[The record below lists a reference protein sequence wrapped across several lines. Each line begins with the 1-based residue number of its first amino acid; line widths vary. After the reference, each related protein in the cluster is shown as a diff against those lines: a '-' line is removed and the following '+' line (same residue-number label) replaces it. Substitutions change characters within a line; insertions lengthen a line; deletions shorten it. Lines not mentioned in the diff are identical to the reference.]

1 MLIRREPLLE
11 QEPAWGVVTDASPG
25 GVGGVLIHKVGS
37 QWHIVEDFDA
47 PLQPHQAAA
56 LEIEFNKPSGQAVL
70 EWLVILRA
78 FQIWSTKLQQGPVLI
93 RSDSA
98 VALAMAKQLKSPTK
112 TLNYLAAELSLLLE
126 RAQIPRLVA
135 QHVPGKLTLK
145 LTGYRGL
152 PAAFQCQPTWWAS
165 N

>member
-78 FQIWSTKLQQGPVLI
+78 LSDLEHKASTGT
-93 RSDSA
+93 SA
-98 VALAMAKQLKSPTK
+98 HQVRQRICACYGKAVEVAHQDAQL
-112 TLNYLAAELSLLLE
+112 
-126 RAQIPRLVA
+126 PR
-135 QHVPGKLTLK
+135 GRT
-145 LTGYRGL
+145 L
-152 PAAFQCQPTWWAS
+152 PAA
-165 N
+165 